1 MIIMRSQWVALFAGL
16 AVVSPSRAHAAARV
30 AAPARRAATASAMAR
45 IPAGSYRP
53 LFATS
58 TSSLVHVAAFDIDRE
73 PVTREQYLRFV
84 RANPRWA
91 RGVVPPSFAEGHYLA
106 EWPSATNA
114 GNATDLRRP
123 VTSVSWFAA
132 KVYCAAQG
140 KRLPTVDEWE
150 LAAASIS
157 ARRGSNARDDRRT
170 LLALYAARKP
180 GVPDTIGVTAPN
192 AYGVRDLHGVV
203 WEWTLDFN
211 PAAAADDSHASQG
224 HHHDHEHHLFCASA
238 AIGATDATDYPAFA
252 RYAMRAGLTTR
263 STVAGVGFR
272 CASSIAS

>member
-1 MIIMRSQWVALFAGL
+1 MRSQLVALLVGL
-16 AVVSPSRAHAAARV
+16 ASVSPSRVHAAVRV
-30 AAPARRAATASAMAR
+30 ATPARRAAAASAMAR

-58 TSSLVHVAAFDIDRE
+58 SSSRVHVAAFDIDRE

-91 RGVVPPSFAEGHYLA
+91 RGAVPGQFAERSYLA
-106 EWPSATNA
+106 EWPSATDA
-114 GNATDLRRP
+114 GNAVDMRRP

-132 KVYCAAQG
+132 KAYCAAQG

-150 LAAASIS
+150 LAASS
-157 ARRGSNARDDRRT
+157 VTARRGVAAGDERRA

-180 GVPDTIGVTAPN
+180 GVPGPIGATAPN

-211 PAAAADDSHASQG
+211 ADAAAADDSHASAG
-224 HHHDHEHHLFCASA
+224 HHHAHEHHLFCASA

-252 RYAMRAGLTTR
+252 RYAVRAGLTTR
-263 STVAGVGFR
+263 STVSGVGFR
-272 CASSIAS
+272 CASSVAT